1 MLLLGYKVLPSFF
14 WTGSG
19 WRDVVLS
26 TANSGHEE
34 CQYLSPDFS
43 VFMAFF
49 GRVETLS

>member
-26 TANSGHEE
+26 IANSGREE
-34 CQYLSPDFS
+34 CQYPDFS